1 MDWVKIFE
9 VLITSMASIIVALV
23 TAGFFKQRRDE
34 NEKIKSKEKLIEQIQ
49 KDEIVHLAIREVRRR
64 YNADRVYI
72 WQFHN
77 GGSFYT
83 TSPMQRLSI
92 TYERCSDGLERKAD
106 KNQNHLITNFSTYIK
121 DTMDGNMFYPNIE
134 DMHDIGLR
142 SLAQSNG
149 TKSHCAVPIYDK
161 DSHLVA
167 LLCLD
172 WVFSEIPLD
181 YLKKDGKFTQDFIEE
196 FSTDADTLDKYL

>member
-1 MDWVKIFE
+1 MDWVRIVE
-9 VLITSMASIIVALV
+9 VLLTSVTSIIVALV
-23 TAGFFKQRRDE
+23 TAGYFKQMKDKK
-34 NEKIKSKEKLIEQIQ
+34 EKVKSKEKLLEQIQ

-77 GGSFYT
+77 GGTFYT
-83 TSPMQRLSI
+83 TSPMQKISI

-106 KNQNHLITNFSTYIK
+106 KNQNHLISNFSTYIK
-121 DTMDGNMFYPNIE
+121 DIMDRNMFYPDISE
-134 DMHDIGLR
+134 MYDIGLR

-161 DSHLVA
+161 ESHLVA

-172 WVFSEIPLD
+172 WVFSEIPLE

-196 FSTDADTLDKYL
+196 FSRDADTLDKYL

>member
-1 MDWVKIFE
+1 MDWVRIVE
-9 VLITSMASIIVALV
+9 VLLTSVTSIIVALV
-23 TAGFFKQRRDE
+23 TAGYFKQMKDKK
-34 NEKIKSKEKLIEQIQ
+34 EKVKSKEKLLEQIQ

-64 YNADRVYI
+64 YNADRVYV

-77 GGSFYT
+77 GGTFYT
-83 TSPMQRLSI
+83 TSPMQKISI

-106 KNQNHLITNFSTYIK
+106 KNQNHLISNFSTYIK
-121 DTMDGNMFYPNIE
+121 DVMDRNMFYPDISE
-134 DMHDIGLR
+134 MYDIGLR

-161 DSHLVA
+161 ESHLVA
-167 LLCLD
+167 FLCLD
-172 WVFSEIPLD
+172 WVFSEIPLE

-196 FSTDADTLDKYL
+196 FSRDADTLDKYF